1 MDFSQ
6 LLSSFVNIFT
16 LVLAIILGI
25 TVHEAAHA
33 WVANKLGDPT
43 AKLEGR
49 ISLNPLAHLDPMGTI
64 SLLVMHM
71 GWGKSVP
78 YNPNNFKHP
87 VRDAILTALAGPAAN
102 LLLAM
107 ILFIPLKYL
116 FSQTSIFSSICTGII
131 QINLALMVFNLL
143 PIPPLDG
150 SKLLLIIFSKD
161 KFKDLQKYAYI
172 PSLVFIGLIGIEAI
186 FGIPLLSG
194 ILGRL
199 VSFLYLSIFQIT

>member
-6 LLSSFVNIFT
+6 LFLSFVNILT
-16 LVLAIILGI
+16 LLLAIVLGI

-49 ISLNPLAHLDPMGTI
+49 ISLNPLAHLDPIGTI

-107 ILFIPLKYL
+107 ILIIPLKHL
-116 FSQTSIFSSICTGII
+116 VSPDHIIAVILAGII
-131 QINLALMVFNLL
+131 EINIVLMVFNLL

-161 KFKDLQKYAYI
+161 KFKDLQQYAYI
-172 PSLVFIGLIGIEAI
+172 PSLVFIGLIGVEAI
-186 FGIPLLSG
+186 FGIPLLSRV
-194 ILGRL
+194 LGPI
-199 VSFLYLSIFQIT
+199 VSLIYISLFQIS